1 MGGGKILK
9 TSADKFFVLP
19 SRLEMKRLLH
29 SLTLIYEEH
38 SQLSLQFLFSQWQR
52 NIHLSLTRASRLSFR
67 AIGEVRTQNLE
78 FFYTSY

>member
-9 TSADKFFVLP
+9 ISADKFFVLP
-19 SRLEMKRLLH
+19 SRLLH

-38 SQLSLQFLFSQWQR
+38 SQLSLQFLFSQWQT